1 MSPGS
6 LGSHLPLSPTASD
19 GAATPSFLIQNSTA
33 PDAPW
38 IVQKFG
44 GTTVGKFAAKIADDA
59 LAYVVPVETSLLH
72 TYNASY
78 SGYIRNHKLAIVCS
92 ARSGSTKALGTT
104 NLLLK
109 AATEALSAR
118 RPIFTSSSEAFTPW
132 SIQCA
137 PTPPFLSPTSTPR
150 GSEGHGMASSSIAQ
164 TGNTFDH
171 TVDLIRS
178 EHLTSAKSLI
188 RDPILLKQLEDE
200 IIKDT
205 EVLRKFLE
213 AAQVIEEI
221 SPRSKDCI
229 IGSGER
235 MACKLVAAV
244 LRDRVSLSNIRWR
257 QAHPCRA
264 STLNSSPS
272 KISFRNGTI

>member
-1 MSPGS
+1 MFFFV
-6 LGSHLPLSPTASD
+6 A
-19 GAATPSFLIQNSTA
+19 
-33 PDAPW
+33 
-38 IVQKFG
+38 
-44 GTTVGKFAAKIADDA
+44 
-59 LAYVVPVETSLLH
+59 TSLLR
-72 TYNASY
+72 TYHAFY
-78 SGYIRNHKLAIVCS
+78 SGYMGNYKVAVVCS

-118 RPIFTSSSEAFTPW
+118 RPIFTPSSEALMPSPTQW
-132 SIQCA
+132 A
-137 PTPPFLSPTSTPR
+137 PTPPFLSPALTPR
-150 GSEGHGMASSSIAQ
+150 SIDGYGMAFSSIAQ
-164 TGNTFDH
+164 TGNAFDH

-200 IIKDT
+200 IIRDT

-221 SPRSKDCI
+221 SPRSKDSI

-244 LRDRVSLSNIRWR
+244 LRDRVSLSNVHAI
-257 QAHPCRA
+257 AA
-264 STLNSSPS
+264 GSPL
-272 KISFRNGTI
+272 

>member
-1 MSPGS
+1 MATPVMSPS
-6 LGSHLPLSPTASD
+6 LGSHLPLSPAASD

-33 PDAPW
+33 PETPW

-44 GTTVGKFAAKIADDA
+44 GTTVGKFATKIAEDA
-59 LAYVVPVETSLLH
+59 LAYVVLVAASLLH
-72 TYNASY
+72 TYNAFY
-78 SGYIRNHKLAIVCS
+78 SGYMGNYKVAVVCS

-109 AATEALSAR
+109 AATQALSAQ
-118 RPIFTSSSEAFTPW
+118 RPIFTHNSEAFMPW
-132 SIQCA
+132 STQWS
-137 PTPPFLSPTSTPR
+137 PTPPFNSPTLTPR
-150 GSEGHGMASSSIAQ
+150 SSDGHGLTFSPITQA
-164 TGNTFDH
+164 GNAFDH

-200 IIKDT
+200 IIRDT

-221 SPRSKDCI
+221 SPRSKDSI

-244 LRDRVSLSNIRWR
+244 LRDRVSLSNIHVV
-257 QAHPCRA
+257 AV
-264 STLNSSPS
+264 SSPL
-272 KISFRNGTI
+272 